1 MKSTNSLS
9 VPTDPNR
16 DVDWQPWEKCV
27 EQLHET
33 ARAVVGPELF
43 YQQLLQG
50 AVDVLAALGGAV
62 WQRSA
67 DGELELITQINFQ
80 AQFHPH
86 DIASGEAQRQL
97 ALIADSTTQVTSYAS
112 DGYQTDPAE
121 THSDDAQG
129 LPGKLSLR
137 NPSTAM
143 LLLCPVYFSTGES
156 TPVPASR
163 KPHSSGPQAV
173 IGLFQR
179 PDIAAAA
186 QQGGLQFLS
195 TLGLVAEDFE
205 TFHALRNLNVRQDQI
220 RQVASLLQQLS
231 GSCDLK
237 GSAYWIANEGRRIL
251 GCDRL
256 SVLVP
261 RRRGWQLLA
270 VSGADPIQT
279 HAELSRQ
286 LCGLAERTALWGEV
300 VDYSEIGESHSL
312 EKLGTGSNDRGE
324 LPTELDEILQQHIDQ
339 SHARRLVAIPLSHET
354 SQLQTQS
361 DQDVAGS
368 QLAGRLG
375 HLPTAVIVAEQF
387 SLTSCEDGSEDTHRL
402 RQAVIDLSMLCE
414 PAMRRALNWDRL
426 PVQTG
431 IQVAR
436 WSSWLTTWMGLR
448 RAGVVM
454 VGLLLL
460 VAALVWIPAN
470 FDVTATAKLMPRTS
484 SDLFA
489 PCDGTVQ
496 KVSVTHGDKVVAG
509 AVLAILDAPQLES
522 DLQKIRGEIHTVF
535 KQLEA
540 VMVAQTERISR
551 MQNDR
556 SPTGL
561 STLPLSSQE
570 QQLSGR
576 LSDLRK
582 QRQLLERRHDALTL
596 RSPIAGQILTLDVQ
610 NLLESRPV
618 RRGQVLFTVA
628 DTDSGWMLEAELP
641 QDRLG
646 YVLEATKA
654 SQTELPVRFRLV
666 GDMKNIGCGRVE
678 QISSTTVMPEDD
690 LTHERAPVSVRIRV
704 EERALPQGRPGMV
717 AEVRIACGHR
727 PLGYVWLHDVWE
739 AVYRWC
745 VF

>member
-1 MKSTNSLS
+1 M
-9 VPTDPNR
+9 
-16 DVDWQPWEKCV
+16 
-27 EQLHET
+27 
-33 ARAVVGPELF
+33 
-43 YQQLLQG
+43 
-50 AVDVLAALGGAV
+50 
-62 WQRSA
+62 
-67 DGELELITQINFQ
+67 
-80 AQFHPH
+80 
-86 DIASGEAQRQL
+86 
-97 ALIADSTTQVTSYAS
+97 
-112 DGYQTDPAE
+112 
-121 THSDDAQG
+121 
-129 LPGKLSLR
+129 
-137 NPSTAM
+137 
-143 LLLCPVYFSTGES
+143 
-156 TPVPASR
+156 
-163 KPHSSGPQAV
+163 
-173 IGLFQR
+173 
-179 PDIAAAA
+179 
-186 QQGGLQFLS
+186 QFLS
-195 TLGLVAEDFE
+195 TLGLVAADFE
-205 TFHALRNLNVRQDQI
+205 TFHAVRSLNVRQDQI
-220 RQVASLLQQLS
+220 RQAASLLQQLS

-261 RRRGWQLLA
+261 RHRGWQLLA

-279 HAELSRQ
+279 HAELVGQ

-300 VDYSEIGESHSL
+300 VDYSETGESHSL
-312 EKLGTGSNDRGE
+312 EKLGTGSTDRGE

-339 SHARRLVAIPLSHET
+339 SHARRLVAVPLSHET

-361 DQDVAGS
+361 DQNVAGS
-368 QLAGRLG
+368 QLAGRSD

-387 SLTSCEDGSEDTHRL
+387 SQSSCEDGSEDTHRL

-448 RAGVVM
+448 RAGFVL
-454 VGLLLL
+454 VGLLVL

-470 FDVTATAKLMPRTS
+470 FEVTVSAKLMPCTS

-496 KVSVTHGDKVVAG
+496 KVFVTHGDKVVAG
-509 AVLAILDAPQLES
+509 SVLARLDAPQLES
-522 DLQKIRGEIHTVF
+522 DLQKILGEIHTVF
-535 KQLEA
+535 TQLEA
-540 VMVAQTERISR
+540 VMVAQTERASR
-551 MQNDR
+551 TQNDR
-556 SPTGL
+556 SLTG
-561 STLPLSSQE
+561 SSSLPLSSQQ

-628 DTDSGWMLEAELP
+628 NIDSGWMLEAELP

-654 SQTELPVRFRLV
+654 SQTELPVRFRLA
-666 GDMKNIGCGRVE
+666 GDMRNIGNGRVE

-690 LTHERAPVSVRIRV
+690 LTHEGAPISVRIRV
-704 EERALPQGRPGMV
+704 EEDALPQGRPGMV
-717 AEVRIACGHR
+717 AEVRINCGQR
-727 PLGYVWLHDVWE
+727 ALGYVWLHDVWE